1 MKNPREWSLLVLL
14 IPRQPTYWYCHEELV
29 SVFRPKGHK
38 HWVLCI
44 AWSPDGRKLASG
56 CKNSQVSDILARENI
71 ANALYKQR
79 F

>member
-1 MKNPREWSLLVLL
+1 MK
-14 IPRQPTYWYCHEELV
+14 ELV
-29 SVFRPKGHK
+29 SVFCPKGHK

-56 CKNSQVSDILARENI
+56 CKNSQVSDILVRKYI

>member
-1 MKNPREWSLLVLL
+1 MK
-14 IPRQPTYWYCHEELV
+14 ELV